1 MGAPR
6 ANLVDD
12 LTQVSGLILA
22 FGCVIAIPAVHD
34 LVGVAAEDV
43 DWNGAEDV
51 FPPILGLLANL
62 TVSVFGL
69 SSIFL
74 GFQYLACKW
83 GSKFGSLVGLA
94 ITLAAWFPFLV
105 TIARIIFQAD
115 KKTPGG
121 PLSIPATSTDSEVCI
136 LYSYCAVG
144 VAVVR

>member
-6 ANLVDD
+6 ANLIDD
-12 LTQVSGLILA
+12 LTQVAGLILA

-34 LVGVAAEDV
+34 LVGAAAEDV
-43 DWNGAEDV
+43 DWSGSEDE

-83 GSKFGSLVGLA
+83 GSKVGSLIGLA

-105 TIARIIFQAD
+105 RISRIIWGAD
-115 KKTPGG
+115 KKMSGG
-121 PLSIPATSTDSEVCI
+121 PLILPAASTDSEVRI
-136 LYSYCAVG
+136 P
-144 VAVVR
+144 